1 MASLFYGFQSRGNE
15 GRHDFCP
22 GFLRIRY
29 LHNHASQDLLSTHP
43 TPITT
48 SDPLDQCQPVLTG
61 MKSSKTQFLQ
71 DLGGRGKKKGGQPT
85 KNKSM
90 NHNKQ
95 ITSDMQNPFRRD
107 T

>member
-1 MASLFYGFQSRGNE
+1 MVSPFCGFQSRGNE

-29 LHNHASQDLLSTHP
+29 LHNHATQDFQSTHP

-48 SDPLDQCQPVLTG
+48 SDPLGQCQPVLTG

-71 DLGGRGKKKGGQPT
+71 DLGEGEEKKWGIQEQEYE
-85 KNKSM
+85 SE
-90 NHNKQ
+90 
-95 ITSDMQNPFRRD
+95 
-107 T
+107 